1 MQAVSL
7 YAMNFK
13 LDFVVNVY
21 RRCCAAQ
28 PIATPLPQQA
38 DMKHR
43 VYIAQSSTRR
53 QIKSVSHLTTSLL
66 YYKRSYE
73 FVFELSRTCEV
84 QVASAQ

>member
-7 YAMNFK
+7 NAM
-13 LDFVVNVY
+13 DFILGLVVYVH

-43 VYIAQSSTRR
+43 VYIAQSSARR
-53 QIKSVSHLTTSLL
+53 QIQSISHLNNSLL
-66 YYKRSYE
+66 YYKRSYK